1 MIIGLLGRS
10 RVGKDSVANII
21 RTAYPEHQF
30 EMMRLSSPIKAA
42 AQALFAFS
50 DEQIEGVQKE
60 DIDARWGVAP
70 REVFQKITAETM
82 RCMGHDFFTRLLYEK
97 YDKHNTA
104 NPAKSI
110 IIPDIRYTHD
120 VTEIH
125 KRGGIVIKV
134 SRGYVSIP
142 KYACEDHLDSIVD
155 LPTLQ
160 NDGTLSELE
169 VNVCSL
175 LDRMFEKR

>member
-10 RVGKDSVANII
+10 RVGKDSVANIV
-21 RTAYPEHQF
+21 RTAYPERQF
-30 EMMRLSSPIKAA
+30 EIMRLSSPIKAA

-82 RCMGHDFFTRLLYEK
+82 RSMGHDFFTRHLYEK
-97 YDKHNTA
+97 YDNM
-104 NPAKSI
+104 NPSKSI

-142 KYACEDHLDSIVD
+142 KYACEDHLDCIVD

-169 VNVCSL
+169 VNVCAL
-175 LDRMFEKR
+175 LDPLFEKR

>member
-10 RVGKDSVANII
+10 RVGKDSVANIV
-21 RTAYPEHQF
+21 RTAYPERQF
-30 EMMRLSSPIKAA
+30 EIMRLSSPIKAA

-82 RCMGHDFFTRLLYEK
+82 RSMGHDFFTRLLYEK
-97 YDKHNTA
+97 YDNMI
-104 NPAKSI
+104 PSKSI